1 MGRRNA
7 KTKSTSHARPKSRNL
22 SWKFKRTGY
31 SLIANNWRSTLL
43 FALLFGL
50 LCSALFTGYHYYGG
64 YTAASAVVSVV
75 YPEIADGIY
84 PDGSRF
90 TMYSFAD
97 EETVSAVLEEMQAEG
112 KYASFTAEDLMQGIS
127 VTAIMDSTVGETVTS
142 MQSEGND
149 YSYYSSED
157 QVSFTQPRVGERFS
171 PMQFLEANHSVEF
184 LQRLIA
190 YKQAE
195 ISRLYGGYTGF
206 ERLTSANV
214 PASLDYDEWVTSFDA
229 NNRAIRS
236 FLRNVN
242 QTAGDFHSAATG
254 KTVSDL
260 IGLYTTMG
268 EERLDEISNYIK
280 NSGLTK
286 DRESFLNKLNIQ
298 IENTTLQ
305 YNKAVNEA
313 SINSYAMNA
322 YDHTFTEN
330 LLIVATSDDTGLYQA
345 RPKTVFDTVVDQ
357 YNDANNRS
365 IEYASELRDMQEDL
379 AIYQQIDEAS
389 AEYQRI
395 VARCN
400 ELIAA
405 YEADYQSLCE
415 MARSTLADYL
425 VFRNNDYLDYK
436 VQTDRL
442 FTPVFVLRIAVVF
455 VVGALVVVMLRV
467 VLTPLSDLRE
477 LKRRRREM
485 QRDMRRAQREM
496 QRDMRRENASTQEKH
511 AVKGGRRRCLRSMKY
526 S

>member
-1 MGRRNA
+1 MMRR
-7 KTKSTSHARPKSRNL
+7 KTTKANSTLQTRPKRRDL

-31 SLIANNWRSTLL
+31 SLIANNWRSTVIG
-43 FALLFGL
+43 ALVFGL
-50 LCSALFTGYHYYGG
+50 LCSVLFTGYHYYHD
-64 YTAASAVVSVV
+64 YTAASAIVSVV

-97 EETVSAVLEEMQAEG
+97 EETVSAVLKEMQAEG
-112 KYASFTAEDLMQGIS
+112 KYTSFTTEDIMQGIS
-127 VTAIMDSTVGETVTS
+127 VTAIIDSAVGETVTS

-149 YSYYSSED
+149 YSFYSSEY
-157 QVSFTQPRVGERFS
+157 QVNFTQPRAGEHFS
-171 PMQFLEANHSVEF
+171 LLQFFEADHSAEF

-190 YKQAE
+190 HKQEE
-195 ISRLYGGYTGF
+195 ISELYGGYAGF
-206 ERLTSANV
+206 ENLTAINV
-214 PASLDYDEWVTSFDA
+214 SNMLDYDEWIVSFGT

-236 FLRNVN
+236 FLQDIN
-242 QTAGDFHSAATG
+242 QNAGDFHSSATG
-254 KTVSDL
+254 KTISDL
-260 IGLYTTMG
+260 IGLFTTMG

-286 DRESFLNKLNIQ
+286 DRESFLNRLNVQ
-298 IENTTLQ
+298 IENTTID

-313 SINSYAMNA
+313 SINRYAMDA

-330 LLIVATSDDTGLYQA
+330 LLIVATSDGTGLYQA

-365 IEYASELRDMQEDL
+365 IEYTSMLRDMEEDL
-379 AIYQQIDEAS
+379 AIYQQIDETS

-395 VARCN
+395 VTRCN

-436 VQTDRL
+436 VEPNRL
-442 FTPVFVLRIAVVF
+442 LSRGFVIRLVVIFAVS
-455 VVGALVVVMLRV
+455 ALVIVMIRI
-467 VLTPLSDLRE
+467 VLTPLSDHHE
-477 LKRRRREM
+477 LNRRRRELD
-485 QRDMRRAQREM
+485 DMRRKMLNPTRTKTLPPTKTPRHLA
-496 QRDMRRENASTQEKH
+496 
-511 AVKGGRRRCLRSMKY
+511 KGGKRRCLRSMNY
-526 S
+526 F